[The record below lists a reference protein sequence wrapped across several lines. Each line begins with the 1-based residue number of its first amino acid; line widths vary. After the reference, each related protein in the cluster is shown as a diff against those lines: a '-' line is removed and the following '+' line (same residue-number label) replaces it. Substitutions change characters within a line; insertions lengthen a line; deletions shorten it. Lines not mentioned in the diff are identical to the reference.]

1 VPLGS
6 SLNESLLWSLSD
18 RLEREDG
25 MLSIHDLD
33 GAEIVA
39 FTDDGIEALREIITG
54 QMDQTR

>member
-1 VPLGS
+1 
-6 SLNESLLWSLSD
+6 
-18 RLEREDG
+18 